1 MNRPNGEGKKSGIYS
16 LIRGILYK
24 RIYEGFLKALQG
36 LAPTLSILV
45 YIIELGLSLFCLFVG
60 RWWLGGWVV
69 GWLVMFLMVAWRIS
83 VMDNCPRVLR
93 YFTNRRTRA

>member
-1 MNRPNGEGKKSGIYS
+1 MSRPNGEGKKSGIYS

-45 YIIELGLSLFCLFVG
+45 YIIELGLSLLFCLFVG
-60 RWWLGGWVV
+60 RWWLGGWLGGFVFD
-69 GWLVMFLMVAWRIS
+69 GGVAHIC
-83 VMDNCPRVLR
+83 NG
-93 YFTNRRTRA
+93 

>member
-45 YIIELGLSLFCLFVG
+45 YIIELGLSLLFCLLVG
-60 RWWLGGWVV
+60 VGWVV
-69 GWLVMFLMVAWRIS
+69 GWVVGFVFDGGVAHIC
-83 VMDNCPRVLR
+83 NG
-93 YFTNRRTRA
+93 

>member
-1 MNRPNGEGKKSGIYS
+1 MSRPNGEGKKSGIYS

-45 YIIELGLSLFCLFVG
+45 YIIELGLSLVFWLFVG

-69 GWLVMFLMVAWRIS
+69 LFLMVAWRIS

>member
-45 YIIELGLSLFCLFVG
+45 YIIELGLSLLFCLLVG
-60 RWWLGGWVV
+60 GGWVV
-69 GWLVMFLMVAWRIS
+69 GWVVGFVFDGGVAHIY
-83 VMDNCPRVLR
+83 NG
-93 YFTNRRTRA
+93 